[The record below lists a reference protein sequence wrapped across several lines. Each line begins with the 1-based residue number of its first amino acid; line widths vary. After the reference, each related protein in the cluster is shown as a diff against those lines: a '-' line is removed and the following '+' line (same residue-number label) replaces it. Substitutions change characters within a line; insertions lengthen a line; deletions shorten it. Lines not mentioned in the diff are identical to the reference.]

1 MSDRLSAAIVG
12 GSGYTGGEL
21 LRLLLDHPRV
31 AVTQV
36 TSERLDGQF
45 VHFTH
50 PNLRRRT
57 TLKFARAEALE
68 HVDVLFLCLPHGS
81 AMSRIDQLASLADR
95 IVDLERRLPAEAER
109 RLRALVR
116 EGAHEPGMAR
126 PVRVRIA

>member
-21 LRLLLDHPRV
+21 LRLLLGHPRMAV
-31 AVTQV
+31 AQV

-57 TLKFARAEALE
+57 AIKFARAEALE
-68 HVDVLFLCLPHGS
+68 RADVLFLCLPHGS
-81 AMSRIDQLASLADR
+81 AMSRIDRFSSLADH
-95 IVDLERRLPAEAER
+95 IIDLSADF
-109 RLRALVR
+109 RLRRSDDYVR
-116 EGAHEPGMAR
+116 WYGKPHTSPAWLE
-126 PVRVRIA
+126 